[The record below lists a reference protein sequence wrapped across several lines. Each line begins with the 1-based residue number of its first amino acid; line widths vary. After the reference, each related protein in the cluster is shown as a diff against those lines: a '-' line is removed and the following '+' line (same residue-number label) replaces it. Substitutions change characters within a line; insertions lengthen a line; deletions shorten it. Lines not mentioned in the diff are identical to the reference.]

1 MLKITK
7 IQQAKKR
14 KRRINI
20 FINDEYA
27 FSCSLN
33 FVADNG
39 LHQGME
45 FDENELES
53 LKSRVYTED
62 NRQYLLNIL
71 SGKQYTES
79 AIREKLRLRKV
90 PSGIQDELIEYVR
103 KLELIDDEK
112 FINEYTDYLLSQ
124 NKYSAA
130 QIKQKLMMKKFPPEM
145 IDRMS
150 SILREADSK
159 EAIKKIVEK
168 KMKKG
173 AERESV
179 IRYLLSKGFIWDD
192 IREVLNYENK
202 EEQ

>member
-14 KRRINI
+14 KRRINV

-33 FVADNG
+33 FIADSG
-39 LHQGME
+39 LYQGME
-45 FDENELES
+45 FDEDELES
-53 LKSRVYTED
+53 LKNRVYIED

-79 AIREKLRLRKV
+79 AVRDKLFLRKV
-90 PSGIQDELIEYVR
+90 PSGIQDELIEYIR

-112 FINEYTDYLLSQ
+112 FIREYTDYLLSQ
-124 NKYSAA
+124 KKYSAA
-130 QIKQKLMMKKFPPEM
+130 QIKQKLVMKKFPPEM
-145 IDRMS
+145 IDRMNS
-150 SILREADSK
+150 TLREADSK
-159 EAIKKIVEK
+159 EAIRKIMEK

-173 AERESV
+173 TERESV
-179 IRYLLSKGFIWDD
+179 IRYLLGKGFIWDD
-192 IREVLNYENK
+192 IREVLDYENK